1 MSHPGGA
8 IFTHTADTEYG
19 GVLRVRL
26 YDRAIIKR
34 GCSTRVVPVG
44 VTFARRGDEKEPERR
59 NGGKRGAGGGV
70 GSRERRIR
78 ERPRTTLLFSRC
90 YDIGRRS

>member
-19 GVLRVRL
+19 GVLRIRL
-26 YDRAIIKR
+26 YDRATIKR
-34 GCSTRVVPVG
+34 GCSTTRVVPVG
-44 VTFARRGDEKEPERR
+44 VTFARRGDEKERGRR
-59 NGGKRGAGGGV
+59 NGEKRGKG
-70 GSRERRIR
+70 RERGEIRIR

-90 YDIGRRS
+90 YDIGGRS